1 MDEGEE
7 IDMSYEEF
15 LVYSARVGEI
25 EDVLQMLGE
34 GVLVDTADP
43 VTGNTA
49 IRKCLWLY

>member
-15 LVYSARVGEI
+15 LIYSARMGEI

-34 GVLVDTADP
+34 GVEVDTADP
-43 VTGNTA
+43 QTGNCA
-49 IRKCLWLY
+49 IRK